1 MREKAK
7 SALILTYAAVSI
19 GLCGSVLAEQVGR
32 TSAVRPAATQ
42 TAPGAGATTMRVN
55 DAVMRNAA
63 LDTSG
68 SGALEVIF
76 ADNSKL
82 SLGPNS
88 NAVID
93 EFVYAGPGN
102 SAGAQTLKY
111 TKGVFRYVSGAI
123 PPEKVKV
130 QTPAVTIGIRG
141 TEFRVFVQTGGES
154 CVAAVQHNVYFT
166 TVSGKTGQIPEG
178 FSMCISASGDP
189 GPLTEGTTLP
199 CD

>member
-1 MREKAK
+1 MGVWTKAALMAAAALFGA
-7 SALILTYAAVSI
+7 SAL
-19 GLCGSVLAEQVGR
+19 AEPVGR
-32 TSAVRPAATQ
+32 TSAVRPSATQ
-42 TAPGAGATTMRVN
+42 TAPGAGAAVMRVN
-55 DAVMRNAA
+55 DAVMRNSA
-63 LDTSG
+63 LETTG

-102 SAGAQTLKY
+102 PAGAQTLKY
-111 TKGVFRYVSGAI
+111 TKGVFRFVSGAI

-141 TEFRVFVQTGGES
+141 TEFRVFVQGDGGTYI
-154 CVAAVQHNVYFT
+154 AAIQHNVFFVT
-166 TVSGKTGQIPEG
+166 NSGKIGVVPQGSSI
-178 FSMCISASGDP
+178 FISASGEP
-189 GPLTEGTTLP
+189 GPVTEGTTLP

>member
-1 MREKAK
+1 MKVWTRAC
-7 SALILTYAAVSI
+7 LLAAVAALGAS
-19 GLCGSVLAEQVGR
+19 SAAWAEAVGR
-32 TSAVRPAATQ
+32 TSAVRPNAVQ
-42 TAPGAGATTMRVN
+42 TPQGASPATMRVN

-63 LDTSG
+63 IDTTA
-68 SGALEVIF
+68 SGAVEVIF

-82 SLGPNS
+82 SLGPDS

-141 TEFRVFVQTGGES
+141 TEFRTFVETGGGTYI
-154 CVAAVQHNVYFT
+154 AAVQHNIYYVT
-166 TVSGKTGQIPEG
+166 ITGQ
-178 FSMCISASGDP
+178 SGMVPQGSSIFIAADGTP
-189 GPLTEGTTLP
+189 GPLIDGTTLP

>member
-1 MREKAK
+1 MRNWTRAALFAA
-7 SALILTYAAVSI
+7 SASMALASGGQVA
-19 GLCGSVLAEQVGR
+19 AEQVGR
-32 TSAVRPAATQ
+32 TSAVRPEATQ
-42 TAPGAGATTMRVN
+42 TAPGSTTQTMRVN
-55 DAVMRNAA
+55 DAIVRNAS
-63 LDTSG
+63 LDTTSA
-68 SGALEVIF
+68 GALEVIF

-123 PPEKVKV
+123 PPTKVKL

-141 TEFRVFVQTGGES
+141 TDVRTSVEVSGAS
-154 CVAAVQHNVYFT
+154 CIAAVEHDVDYT
-166 TVSGKTGQIPEG
+166 TISGKTGRVPEG
-178 FSMCISASGDP
+178 NSICISESGEP
-189 GPLTEGTTLP
+189 GPLMAGTTLP

>member
-1 MREKAK
+1 MNSWKKAAFIAGCAT
-7 SALILTYAAVSI
+7 ALTLACGAAV
-19 GLCGSVLAEQVGR
+19 AEQVGR
-32 TSAVRPAATQ
+32 TSAVRPDATQ
-42 TAPGAGATTMRVN
+42 TPPGAGPTAMRVN
-55 DAVMRNAA
+55 DAVMRNAS
-63 LDTSG
+63 LDTTG

-82 SLGPNS
+82 SLGANS

-102 SAGAQTLKY
+102 LAGGQTLKY

-141 TEFRVFVQTGGES
+141 TEFRVFVQTDGAS
-154 CVAAVQHNVYFT
+154 CVAAVQHQVFFT
-166 TVSGKTGQIPEG
+166 TISGKTGVLPEG
-178 FSMCISASGDP
+178 FNICISASGEP
-189 GPLTEGTTLP
+189 GPVTEGTTLL